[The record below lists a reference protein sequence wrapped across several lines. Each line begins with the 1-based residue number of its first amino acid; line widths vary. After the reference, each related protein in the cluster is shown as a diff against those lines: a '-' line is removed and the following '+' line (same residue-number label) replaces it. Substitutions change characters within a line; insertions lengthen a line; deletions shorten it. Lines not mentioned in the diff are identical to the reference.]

1 MQVSDSTAKAV
12 IFGTIG
18 VIAFFVILAAL
29 FPPPPPKPAPPVVAC
44 GPEDP
49 TGTAAAELL
58 LIKWKAG
65 YSGDEVWAL
74 KSKNRKRLF
83 NVTSFERLAPVYSV
97 EGDPH
102 ASIWV
107 FRVDST
113 TRGGIPVTQTW
124 DFYVKQQGGSCRV
137 YDLVQD

>member
-1 MQVSDSTAKAV
+1 
-12 IFGTIG
+12 
-18 VIAFFVILAAL
+18 
-29 FPPPPPKPAPPVVAC
+29 
-44 GPEDP
+44 
-49 TGTAAAELL
+49 L

-83 NVTSFERLAPVYSV
+83 NVTSFERLGPVYSV
-97 EGDPH
+97 KENPH

-124 DFYVKQQGGSCRV
+124 DFYVKQQDNSCRV
-137 YDLVQD
+137 YDLTQD